1 MGGSLSGDVVD
12 HHGHTDNDTHTED
25 EDDDDMCPI
34 CLIPLTRASRGKFC
48 VGPCGHCICQADAER
63 ILLSAT
69 KHAPPVLSYY
79 YGGGGGGQGGDE
91 SIDPYLYVPTLGRC
105 PICRH
110 GWSLFDL
117 QHVNDKDDNSE
128 AATTD
133 NNEDGRDGR
142 TTTTPPRRLVYVKNT
157 DMTLWPVTGKTFADE
172 RRGGNGL
179 ALSFDLDQ
187 GPVVSWYKEPDNG
200 MGMAEEGTEQQ
211 QQQVVVVHFEP
222 GSHFHDRSRTF
233 HGHVVLRDDDQSATW
248 GGVSLLRCILQFS
261 SDYRFIPLGVWMDDE
276 DKVIQWLG
284 VGRRML
290 HSVGLSSELGHARQR
305 RQVRPTYHGSTVWG
319 NTFCQSLKVGLASYH
334 FLTTEEAYISYEHP
348 VSSQW
353 PPLDDG
359 SPVPDRIFF
368 RNTSYD
374 AHERIFRGEIC
385 WEQDYGT
392 TWQGFRTWMYQMKFD
407 SNYTYIVSGTVHSL
421 LVGTDEPHE
430 TSTFGHDLVYMNAAV
445 DEYFTT
451 LMMIPG
457 TSNGDHQHN
466 DEEQAEEQITDR
478 FTRLSLP
485 LRQQWASEGASV
497 RLIAM
502 LHSVLTKV
510 IMRQESPVDFNLLL
524 V

>member
-1 MGGSLSGDVVD
+1 MVTLEHGEEEAANVERTRPSTPPSLLVPPQSPSPPAPAPPAGLDSLVMSTTVGGSMGGSLSGDVVD

-63 ILLSAT
+63 ILLSTT

-79 YGGGGGGQGGDE
+79 YGGGQGGDE

-200 MGMAEEGTEQQ
+200 LGVAEEGTGHQQ
-211 QQQVVVVHFEP
+211 EQVVVVHFEP

-290 HSVGLSSELGHARQR
+290 HSVGLSFRTRTCTTTAPGSSHIPWFHSVGQHILSKLKGGSCIVSLPYHRRGLQFPTNILFIINGHHWTM
-305 RQVRPTYHGSTVWG
+305 VRL
-319 NTFCQSLKVGLASYH
+319 CQ
-334 FLTTEEAYISYEHP
+334 I
-348 VSSQW
+348 VSSSETH
-353 PPLDDG
+353 PTMP
-359 SPVPDRIFF
+359 
-368 RNTSYD
+368 TSVSFE
-374 AHERIFRGEIC
+374 ERFVGNKTMAPHGKDFERGCI
-385 WEQDYGT
+385 
-392 TWQGFRTWMYQMKFD
+392 K
-407 SNYTYIVSGTVHSL
+407 
-421 LVGTDEPHE
+421 
-430 TSTFGHDLVYMNAAV
+430 
-445 DEYFTT
+445 
-451 LMMIPG
+451 
-457 TSNGDHQHN
+457 
-466 DEEQAEEQITDR
+466 
-478 FTRLSLP
+478 
-485 LRQQWASEGASV
+485 
-497 RLIAM
+497 
-502 LHSVLTKV
+502 
-510 IMRQESPVDFNLLL
+510 
-524 V
+524 